1 MGFEPQNSGMPSG
14 DANHYTT
21 EAAIL
26 QMLPFCLYKELYCYR
41 VSIFGL
47 LTFVSTPGGQKMH
60 LNRFFWHL

>member
-1 MGFEPQNSGMPSG
+1 MGFELQTSRMPSG

-26 QMLPFCLYKELYCYR
+26 QKLPFCLYKELYCCR

-47 LTFVSTPGGQKMH
+47 LTFVSTPVS
-60 LNRFFWHL
+60 